1 MHCSSGWDST
11 SGILRWSHA
20 TPRAAGCCLRGLEE
34 FREHLGGEL
43 TITLL
48 RDIGVGE
55 EVHQMDV
62 DEIRRA
68 LAWLR
73 RQGGRHLNL
82 GAGVHLTYCS
92 NIHPGESW
100 AEVRAN
106 LGRHV
111 LAVRDRLAPD
121 GSFGVGLRLSARAAA
136 ELSAPAALAEFK
148 DFLARHRMYVFTV
161 NGFPYGA
168 FHGTRVKEEVYLP
181 DWRDPERLRYTNLL
195 ADLLAAL
202 LPDDPT
208 IEGSV
213 STVPGAYKPALAGP
227 GDVAAMVEQLLQHV
241 AHLVQLRARSGRL
254 VSLALE
260 PEPHCFLETI
270 DEVVAFFEGHVHG
283 PAAVARVME
292 LTGLD
297 RGGASRALRDH
308 LGVCLDL
315 CHAAVE
321 FEQPAD
327 CVGRLARSGIRV
339 LKMQISAGLRLPRL
353 DPDALQALSRFDD
366 AVYLHQVVQ
375 QGPGGPGQV
384 RRSVRCVRIAAGL
397 EGGARMARSFS
408 RADLSGPARAV
419 CIDTDLRPRDVGNS
433 PLAAGVRASGGGNL
447 HMGRAARAVS
457 QRNRRRGRGARTR
470 CGYARN
476 CSLEPE
482 PGVAARPHLEP
493 ADRLDQRPC
502 GRRCSLA
509 AAWPIRAWRC

>member
-1 MHCSSGWDST
+1 M
-11 SGILRWSHA
+11 
-20 TPRAAGCCLRGLEE
+20 
-34 FREHLGGEL
+34 
-43 TITLL
+43 
-48 RDIGVGE
+48 
-55 EVHQMDV
+55 
-62 DEIRRA
+62 
-68 LAWLR
+68 
-73 RQGGRHLNL
+73 NL

-106 LGRHV
+106 LGLHV

-136 ELSAPAALAEFK
+136 ELSAPPTLAEFK
-148 DFLARHRMYVFTV
+148 DFLARHQMYVFTV

-227 GDVAAMVEQLLQHV
+227 GDVAAMVEQMLQHV

-254 VSLALE
+254 VALALE

-270 DEVVAFFEGHVHG
+270 DEVVAFFEGHVRG
-283 PAAVARVME
+283 PVAVARVME

-297 RGGASRALRDH
+297 RGGASLALREH

-339 LKMQISAGLRLPRL
+339 LKMQISAGLRLPSL

-375 QGPGGPGQV
+375 QGPE
-384 RRSVRCVRIAAGL
+384 GL
-397 EGGARMARSFS
+397 LRF
-408 RADLSGPARAV
+408 ADLSDAFASLQGSKAEHEWRVHFHVPIFLDQLGPFASTQTFVREMLA
-419 CIDTDLRPRDVGNS
+419 IHRLRPVS
-433 PLAAGVRASGGGNL
+433 AHLEVETYTWGVL
-447 HMGRAARAVS
+447 
-457 QRNRRRGRGARTR
+457 
-470 CGYARN
+470 
-476 CSLEPE
+476 PE
-482 PGVAARPHLEP
+482 PFRSGTVDEAVARELMWVRKELFA
-493 ADRLDQRPC
+493 
-502 GRRCSLA
+502 
-509 AAWPIRAWRC
+509 

>member
-1 MHCSSGWDST
+1 
-11 SGILRWSHA
+11 
-20 TPRAAGCCLRGLEE
+20 
-34 FREHLGGEL
+34 
-43 TITLL
+43 
-48 RDIGVGE
+48 
-55 EVHQMDV
+55 
-62 DEIRRA
+62 
-68 LAWLR
+68 
-73 RQGGRHLNL
+73 LNL

-106 LGRHV
+106 LGLHV
-111 LAVRDRLAPD
+111 LAVRDRLAPE

-136 ELSAPAALAEFK
+136 ELSAPATLAEFK
-148 DFLARHRMYVFTV
+148 DFLARHQMYVFTV

-227 GDVAAMVEQLLQHV
+227 GDVAAMVEQMLQHV

-270 DEVVAFFEGHVHG
+270 DEVVAFFEGHVRG

-297 RGGASRALRDH
+297 RAGASLALREH

-339 LKMQISAGLRLPRL
+339 LKMQISAGLRLPSL

-375 QGPGGPGQV
+375 QGPGGLL
-384 RRSVRCVRIAAGL
+384 R
-397 EGGARMARSFS
+397 F
-408 RADLSGPARAV
+408 ADLSDAFASLQGSKAEYEWRVHFHVPIFLDQLGPFASTQTFVHEMLAIHR
-419 CIDTDLRPRDVGNS
+419 LRPVS
-433 PLAAGVRASGGGNL
+433 AHLEVETYTWGVL
-447 HMGRAARAVS
+447 
-457 QRNRRRGRGARTR
+457 
-470 CGYARN
+470 
-476 CSLEPE
+476 PE
-482 PGVAARPHLEP
+482 PFRSGTVDEAVARELMWVRKELFA
-493 ADRLDQRPC
+493 
-502 GRRCSLA
+502 
-509 AAWPIRAWRC
+509 